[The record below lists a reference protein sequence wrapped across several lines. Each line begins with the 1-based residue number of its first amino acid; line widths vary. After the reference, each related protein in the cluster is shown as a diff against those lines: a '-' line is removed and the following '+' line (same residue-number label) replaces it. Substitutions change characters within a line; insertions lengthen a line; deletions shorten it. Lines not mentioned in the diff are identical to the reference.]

1 METIAT
7 IAMWVYQT
15 SIDQFQSLLRTTS
28 QPGNRLFWL
37 YLATSVFF
45 AFGVFLRRRNKLD
58 ASPIGLF
65 SFLRFLFPKSVWSH
79 PSAWLDLRFFII
91 HQFTGKLVYAGLIT
105 VVMGAVFWFITGG
118 DSLADVF
125 KASTLP
131 SAGDFFASI
140 IFMLA
145 FFVVTDFT
153 AFFLH
158 YLQHKVPFL
167 WEFHKVHHS
176 PEVMHPLS
184 NFREHPFDNVGY
196 AIGIGAASGL
206 VLGASKAL
214 WGYLP
219 NMPTVFGLPLLAF
232 LFNVGGYH
240 LRHSHIWLRWP
251 GRWSMVFPS
260 PAHHHVHHSQHPDH
274 LDKNFAFMFP
284 VWDVL
289 FRTYHMPEDNKDVKF
304 GIYGVEE
311 SEYTSIWKIYFLP
324 LSKVYHKLKA
334 GERLTISEEPRQD
347 EK

>member
-45 AFGVFLRRRNKLD
+45 AFWVFLRRRNKLD

-79 PSAWLDLRFFII
+79 PSAWLDLRFFIV

-145 FFVVTDFT
+145 FSVITDFT

-158 YLQHKVPFL
+158 YLQHKIPFL

-176 PEVMHPLS
+176 PEVMHPCLFVQRWRIPS
-184 NFREHPFDNVGY
+184 APFAY
-196 AIGIGAASGL
+196 LAALARSL
-206 VLGASKAL
+206 VDGVSVTGASSCTPQPASRS
-214 WGYLP
+214 
-219 NMPTVFGLPLLAF
+219 FGQELCF
-232 LFNVGGYH
+232 LV
-240 LRHSHIWLRWP
+240 P
-251 GRWSMVFPS
+251 GLGCLVP
-260 PAHHHVHHSQHPDH
+260 HVPYARGQ
-274 LDKNFAFMFP
+274 
-284 VWDVL
+284 
-289 FRTYHMPEDNKDVKF
+289 
-304 GIYGVEE
+304 
-311 SEYTSIWKIYFLP
+311 
-324 LSKVYHKLKA
+324 
-334 GERLTISEEPRQD
+334 
-347 EK
+347 